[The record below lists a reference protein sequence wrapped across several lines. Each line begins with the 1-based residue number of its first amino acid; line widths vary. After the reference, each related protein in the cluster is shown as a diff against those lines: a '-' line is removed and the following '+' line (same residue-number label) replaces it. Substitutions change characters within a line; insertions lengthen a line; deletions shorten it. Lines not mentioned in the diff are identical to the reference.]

1 MALELLC
8 FLHLFTEY
16 SLYNANSLVACIF
29 YAQRKDIIASRFFFN
44 VFLTSEVLMYP
55 PSSVATYAHLLGHS
69 LDT

>member
-44 VFLTSEVLMYP
+44 VFLYIRSANV
-55 PSSVATYAHLLGHS
+55 PSIVCGNICPLARTFP
-69 LDT
+69 